1 MVFQNTYRGFFYRQ
15 IFVTPA
21 LINPSTCSPI
31 GKTGIVTGSNTGL
44 GYHAS
49 LQLLNLG
56 LSNLILAVRDS
67 TRGEAAKKSLLAAIR
82 QSEKK

>member
-21 LINPSTCSPI
+21 LINPSTCSLV

-49 LQLLNLG
+49 LQLLDIYGSGLELG
-56 LSNLILAVRDS
+56 GFVD
-67 TRGEAAKKSLLAAIR
+67 GDWAKIDD
-82 QSEKK
+82 QSETYDHLK